1 MLDVRSPARNPVPV
15 FLSPEAELRRL
26 DAHFRRVL
34 RKLHREP
41 PPGLGRAQRRARG
54 RHLDELERYRRART
68 FPKNRSFPGLMVPI
82 FIDDAGTRCAM
93 GHLIERGGGAD
104 LVHHVA
110 RTRNFARVH
119 ALAGIPE
126 LVDWLERNGLTLD
139 EAALVQPSYC
149 EAASQCVC
157 LGESPSVLVEGDV
170 QAEPPGTL
178 LVTSV
183 YGESADVAVGDV
195 VPLSS
200 SAAVGTH
207 LLGILSDDGIVSG
220 AWAVDASGEVSIEG
234 CGFATIIP
242 GPLPVAVLAEAK
254 LAGSDAACEQVLANH
269 DKAWT
274 TKNGDCGPGGTGG
287 EGGAGGMM
295 TGGGGTGGTMT
306 TTSTPTDPTSCWDA
320 LQQGMTDSGVV
331 TIDPNGDGTKI
342 EVYCDQV
349 NDEGGWALLYNSLG
363 VENGTTPAF
372 WNIPYEARLAT
383 KIEPPGPPG
392 LDKNYYAGS
401 LYIHGKEYRDD
412 IVDLGGSEVRNVM
425 RATADGIETATM
437 KFISPKVV
445 TGINLNSAIYNDQF
459 AKGWSAPG
467 DPDFD
472 GDEAGYNCAVF
483 WGNITQHYASCW
495 KYNLG
500 ADGNVADKSDDN
512 WGPHVFNSVI
522 DQINLASPNGASLA
536 KQPNDNDASR
546 VNRISRF
553 VRWGKNP

>member
-1 MLDVRSPARNPVPV
+1 
-15 FLSPEAELRRL
+15 
-26 DAHFRRVL
+26 
-34 RKLHREP
+34 
-41 PPGLGRAQRRARG
+41 
-54 RHLDELERYRRART
+54 
-68 FPKNRSFPGLMVPI
+68 
-82 FIDDAGTRCAM
+82 
-93 GHLIERGGGAD
+93 
-104 LVHHVA
+104 
-110 RTRNFARVH
+110 
-119 ALAGIPE
+119 
-126 LVDWLERNGLTLD
+126 
-139 EAALVQPSYC
+139 
-149 EAASQCVC
+149 
-157 LGESPSVLVEGDV
+157 
-170 QAEPPGTL
+170 
-178 LVTSV
+178 
-183 YGESADVAVGDV
+183 
-195 VPLSS
+195 
-200 SAAVGTH
+200 
-207 LLGILSDDGIVSG
+207 
-220 AWAVDASGEVSIEG
+220 
-234 CGFATIIP
+234 
-242 GPLPVAVLAEAK
+242 
-254 LAGSDAACEQVLANH
+254 
-269 DKAWT
+269 
-274 TKNGDCGPGGTGG
+274 
-287 EGGAGGMM
+287 MM